1 MKTIN
6 KILLG
11 ETNLTSA
18 TCKPIIFKFNLLH
31 KATKIIAILA
41 IMIFL
46 GAGSIVGAEEEEK
59 DGKTSSSKTYEKL
72 KAFSEILSLVESNY
86 VESVESDALIDG
98 AIKGMVKA
106 LDPHSSYLPPKSYK
120 NMLVDTSGKFGGLGI
135 EISVRKGLLT
145 VVSPIE
151 DTPAF
156 NAGIKAG
163 DKIIKIEDESTLDL
177 TLTDAVSKLR
187 GETGTPVKITI
198 FRETLDAP
206 KEFTIVRAII
216 KVRSVVKKIYRNEIG
231 YVKIRSFSK
240 NTSSDLDA
248 ALAEFE
254 QKGVTKL
261 VLDVRNNPGGLLNQA
276 VEVSDRFLKK
286 ENLIVYTKGRTDEQ
300 NMRFTTHD
308 KVKRVTYPMIIL
320 VNGGSA
326 SASEIVA
333 GALQDLGRAV
343 ILGTTTFGKGSVQ
356 TIIPLTDG
364 SALRL
369 TTARYYTPSGKVIQE
384 NGITPDIIV
393 EMPLETEVKEDEKDK
408 ESEEKTKLR
417 RYLREKDLKKH
428 LKGKRSFDGVDN
440 GDGEET
446 DAETEK
452 AKEEK
457 EAANSSLEEE
467 LQKDRQLMTAVSLLE
482 GWEIMQKTL
491 KPSMKKIDSAPSQ
504 ISMNDN

>member
-1 MKTIN
+1 MTSVIDKPSSIEARIFSRIMKVIFVFTIM
-6 KILLG
+6 ILLG
-11 ETNLTSA
+11 VGGTA
-18 TCKPIIFKFNLLH
+18 
-31 KATKIIAILA
+31 
-41 IMIFL
+41 
-46 GAGSIVGAEEEEK
+46 GAEENDK
-59 DGKTSSSKTYEKL
+59 DSKKISARTYEKL

-86 VESVESDALIDG
+86 VESVDSDDLIDG

-135 EISVRKGLLT
+135 EISVRKGILT

-163 DKIIKIEDESTLDL
+163 DKIIKIEDESTLDM
-177 TLTDAVSKLR
+177 TLTDAVDRLR
-187 GETGTPVKITI
+187 GETGSPVTITI
-198 FRETLDAP
+198 FREGLDAP
-206 KEFTIVRAII
+206 KEYTIVRAII
-216 KVRSVVKKIYRNEIG
+216 KVRSVVKKVYRNDIG

-240 NTSSDLDA
+240 NTSKDLDA

-254 QKGVTKL
+254 RKGVSKL

-343 ILGTTTFGKGSVQ
+343 IVGTTTFGKGSVQ

-369 TTARYYTPSGKVIQE
+369 TTARYYTPSGRVIQE

-393 EMPLETEVKEDEKDK
+393 EMPLPSELKEDDKKK

-417 RYLREKDLKKH
+417 RILREKDLKKH
-428 LKGKRSFDGVDN
+428 LKGKRSFDGVVN
-440 GDGEET
+440 GDEPAVEAP
-446 DAETEK
+446 DKDKDE
-452 AKEEK
+452 AK
-457 EAANSSLEEE
+457 NSLEAE
-467 LQKDRQLMTAVSLLE
+467 LKKDHQLMTAISLLE
-482 GWEIMQKTL
+482 GWDIMQKTL
-491 KPSMKKIDSAPSQ
+491 KPSSKNMNSAPSQ
-504 ISMNDN
+504 ISMNEN

>member
-1 MKTIN
+1 M
-6 KILLG
+6 
-11 ETNLTSA
+11 A
-18 TCKPIIFKFNLLH
+18 TR
-31 KATKIIAILA
+31 IIAVLVILV
-41 IMIFL
+41 FL
-46 GAGSIVGAEEEEK
+46 GTAGIAGAQEK
-59 DGKTSSSKTYEKL
+59 ENDDKNPSTKTYEKL
-72 KAFSEILSLVESNY
+72 KVFSEILSLVESNY
-86 VESVESDALIDG
+86 VESVGSDVLIEG

-135 EISVRKGLLT
+135 EISIRKGLLT

-151 DTPAF
+151 GTPAF
-156 NAGIKAG
+156 KVGIKAG
-163 DKIIKIEDESTLDL
+163 DKIIKIEDESTLDM
-177 TLTDAVSKLR
+177 TLTDAVSRLR
-187 GETGTPVKITI
+187 GETGTPITI
-198 FRETLDAP
+198 TVFRESLDGP

-216 KVRSVVKKIYRNEIG
+216 KVRSIVKKIYRNEIG

-240 NTSSDLDA
+240 NTSRDLDE
-248 ALAEFE
+248 ALAEFDK
-254 QKGVTKL
+254 KGVTKL

-369 TTARYYTPSGKVIQE
+369 TTARYYTPSGRVIQE
-384 NGITPDIIV
+384 NGIIPDIIV
-393 EMPLETEVKEDEKDK
+393 EMPLPGAVNEGKDGKK

-417 RYLREKDLKKH
+417 RFLREKDLKKH
-428 LKGKRSFDGVDN
+428 LKGKRSFDGVVDE
-440 GDGEET
+440 EET
-446 DAETEK
+446 GT
-452 AKEEK
+452 KEPEENND
-457 EAANSSLEEE
+457 EASNSLEEE
-467 LQKDRQLMTAVSLLE
+467 LKKDNQLRTAVSLLE
-482 GWEIMQKTL
+482 GWDIMQKTL
-491 KPSMKKIDSAPSQ
+491 KSAPKKINSVSNQ

>member
-1 MKTIN
+1 LTSEIDKPNIHKIDSLHKVAKIGVIFAIT
-6 KILLG
+6 ILLG
-11 ETNLTSA
+11 IVN
-18 TCKPIIFKFNLLH
+18 
-31 KATKIIAILA
+31 IA
-41 IMIFL
+41 
-46 GAGSIVGAEEEEK
+46 GAQENEK
-59 DGKTSSSKTYEKL
+59 DSKKPSTRTYEKL
-72 KAFSEILSLVESNY
+72 KAFSEILSLIESNY

-135 EISVRKGLLT
+135 EISVRKGILT

-156 NAGIKAG
+156 KVGIKAG
-163 DKIIKIEDESTLDL
+163 DKIIKIEDESTLDM
-177 TLTDAVSKLR
+177 TLTEAVERLR
-187 GETGTPVKITI
+187 GETGSPVTITVY
-198 FRETLDAP
+198 RKSLDAP

-216 KVRSVVKKIYRNEIG
+216 KVRSVVKKIYRNDIG

-240 NTSSDLDA
+240 NTSKDLDA

-254 QKGVTKL
+254 RKGVSKL

-308 KVKRVTYPMIIL
+308 KVKRVSYPMIIL

-369 TTARYYTPSGKVIQE
+369 TTARYYTPSGRVIQE

-393 EMPLETEVKEDEKDK
+393 EMPLESAKKEDDKKK

-417 RYLREKDLKKH
+417 RFLREKDLKKH

-440 GDGEET
+440 GDQPAVET
-446 DAETEK
+446 PEK
-452 AKEEK
+452 KKDEL
-457 EAANSSLEEE
+457 SDSREEE
-467 LQKDRQLMTAVSLLE
+467 LKKDHQLMTAVSLLE
-482 GWEIMQKTL
+482 GWDIMQKTL
-491 KPSMKKIDSAPSQ
+491 KPAPKKMNSSPSQ